1 MAHLDDQYVAKAKEI
16 VFKKFPEM
24 DGVKPSVSVK
34 RSQSKDLTAGQP
46 CCGSLTGPSAGAGRS
61 SGGRAHYVVTF
72 ERDVPLPG
80 GAKMKRLVR
89 LTMDEAGDVLRLT
102 SSK

>member
-1 MAHLDDQYVAKAKEI
+1 MAQPNDRYVAKAKEI

-34 RSQSKDLTAGQP
+34 RSQSKELSARQSFLGP
-46 CCGSLTGPSAGAGRS
+46 AVGVGRGSEGCTR
-61 SGGRAHYVVTF
+61 YIVTF
-72 ERDVPLPG
+72 ARDIRLPG
-80 GAKMKRLVR
+80 GAQMKRLVR
-89 LTMDEAGDVLRLT
+89 VTMDESGDVLRVT